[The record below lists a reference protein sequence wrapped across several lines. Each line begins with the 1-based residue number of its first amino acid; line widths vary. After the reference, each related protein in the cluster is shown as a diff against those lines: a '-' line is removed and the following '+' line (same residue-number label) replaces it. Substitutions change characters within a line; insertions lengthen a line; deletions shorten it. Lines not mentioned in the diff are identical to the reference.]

1 MFEKYCNIMHYP
13 PSNTTLH
20 RLKKLKTTER
30 NNYKGKYIS
39 KIENDYAHMM
49 PFNTDI
55 KHTQNNLACVV
66 IKKT

>member
-1 MFEKYCNIMHYP
+1 MHYP

-20 RLKKLKTTER
+20 RPKKLNTTEF

-39 KIENDYAHMM
+39 KIQNDYAHTM
-49 PFNTDI
+49 PFNSDT
-55 KHTQNNLACVV
+55 KHTQNSLACVV